1 VLLSACAANTAR
13 IEKGALVGYGTVAD
27 GPSFDSLGMDVERHG
42 EKGIPVFCVQLSEDA
57 GPSRSDALTREYV
70 ERYLPPFQWP
80 RYWPD
85 IWREKAR
92 AYEQFEGNGYF
103 ITFREG
109 RLASIYLGV
118 RESDPVNP
126 VTRPTTPARVGPADC
141 GHLYSL
147 PITREQF
154 VEIFGPPDRADTVN
168 EVYYH

>member
-1 VLLSACAANTAR
+1 M
-13 IEKGALVGYGTVAD
+13 GYGAD
-27 GPSFDSLGMDVERHG
+27 GDAPTYSMLSLDIERHG
-42 EKGIPVFCVQLSEDA
+42 KKALPVFCVQLSEA
-57 GPSRSDALTREYV
+57 AEPVRSDRLTPEYV
-70 ERYLPPFQWP
+70 ARYLPPFQWP
-80 RYWPD
+80 SYWPE

-103 ITFREG
+103 ISFRSG
-109 RLASIYLGV
+109 RLALISLDV
-118 RESDPVNP
+118 RETDPENP
-126 VTRPTTPARVGPADC
+126 KPRPTTPARVGHADC